1 MTGRVDAFREQI
13 RSLARSRPANRDL
26 HPGAFHLVSNQQNF
40 VMLALS
46 DYDGKVAS
54 FALPDADGQ
63 INRPRFVHF
72 GDYGSGHAQTFD
84 VPSTFSKQARF
95 RTVYTGGWNT
105 DYWGPWGGI
114 TEMRLTVGASS
125 TGITPNGAE
134 LGRVVG
140 PWSPTT
146 RGTQN
151 VTWSTVC
158 SSNCA
163 SATDMLEWRVWETGA
178 PRFNTRLRFPGQYH
192 DAETDFFENCNRF
205 YDPTTGRYLSPEPL
219 LENPAFVAARLRRGG
234 MLPPYAYASNNPI
247 GRVDRDG
254 RLDGWALIYQAA
266 QWLRGAGSSVGG
278 AVAGGAASAGVSV
291 ALWASPVADGTR
303 PYTRGPTAAP
313 SPSPSPSA
321 GPVCAPAGS
330 GGGISDSDCHGHYDR
345 CMDAHEANGFPS
357 VTNCRLSTLVQNERR
372 LAVDS
377 GGRSQ
382 QSLSLRLHQPWL
394 PA

>member
-1 MTGRVDAFREQI
+1 MGSDLDEYLWLDGRPVVAFRGKVNGMGVHVTEQLQ
-13 RSLARSRPANRDL
+13 SPPSMTCNRQDEAGGDV
-26 HPGAFHLVSNQQNF
+26 HCGAFHLVSNQQNF

-72 GDYGSGHAQTFD
+72 GGYGSGHAQTFD

-146 RGTQN
+146 GGTQN

-192 DAETDFFENCNRF
+192 DAETDFFENWNRF

-219 LENPAFVAARLRRGG
+219 LLSPRWVREELSQGRLVPA
-234 MLPPYAYASNNPI
+234 YAYAGNNPI
-247 GRVDRDG
+247 ANYDSDGNLTRQYRRDG
-254 RLDGWALIYQAA
+254 KGNEFVRALEAP
-266 QWLRGAGSSVGG
+266 LRGLHASLELLD
-278 AVAGGAASAGVSV
+278 VARLFARHAAS
-291 ALWASPVADGTR
+291 W
-303 PYTRGPTAAP
+303 
-313 SPSPSPSA
+313 
-321 GPVCAPAGS
+321 
-330 GGGISDSDCHGHYDR
+330 
-345 CMDAHEANGFPS
+345 
-357 VTNCRLSTLVQNERR
+357 
-372 LAVDS
+372 
-377 GGRSQ
+377 
-382 QSLSLRLHQPWL
+382 
-394 PA
+394 